1 MKKIIF
7 GLLLGLAWHAHA
19 QNTNWAF
26 AWPAPTTMPI
36 LSSYSPGTNQAY
48 NLYGTT
54 NLGDVITGWP
64 RVAYW
69 TNWTL
74 VTNGSAIY
82 NSNSIIVPP
91 GVWYFALTATNL
103 QGESFF
109 SPVALTGPMPEAPTS
124 LFIQRKQ

>member
-1 MKKIIF
+1 MKK
-7 GLLLGLAWHAHA
+7 LLCLLTFAVPMLCHG

-36 LSSYSPGTNQAY
+36 LSSYAPGTNQAY

-69 TNWTL
+69 TNWTV
-74 VTNGSAIY
+74 VTNGSIWF
-82 NSNSIIVPP
+82 SNSVIVPP
-91 GVWYFALTATNL
+91 GVWYFALTSTNL

-109 SPVALTGPMPEAPTS
+109 SPVALTGPMPGAPTS
-124 LFIQRKQ
+124 LTIQKGQ

>member
-1 MKKIIF
+1 MKKSLC
-7 GLLLGLAWHAHA
+7 LLALVAPLLCHA

-26 AWPAPTTMPI
+26 VWPAPTTMPI
-36 LSSYSPGTNQAY
+36 LSQYSPGTNQAY

-69 TNWTL
+69 TNWTV
-74 VTNGSAIY
+74 VTNGTIWL
-82 NSNSIIVPP
+82 SNSVIVPP
-91 GVWYFALTATNL
+91 GAWYFALTATNL

-109 SPVALTGPMPEAPTS
+109 SPVAPTGPMPEAPTS
-124 LFIQRKQ
+124 LTIGKGH